1 MVKNLSTIDRS
12 EKVRIGKHMPSE
24 QALNSIVLNASS
36 NIIEAPN
43 PGLYMAPIRRGGSST
58 SNALAYDP
66 QTHEIVD
73 TGLTPETTLQGV
85 TGFGNTTTI
94 TTEFNN
100 VATGLVTL
108 SNVGIANANPIHTL
122 DIGSKV
128 SVNDVG
134 SNVLDVRGNVF
145 VSQTTFITGNLHV
158 LGDTTLV
165 SKRNLIVDD
174 GIVEIGKNN
183 YDSLSATDLGF
194 VMTRS
199 PTEAN
204 VALGFTETDNVF
216 ILAHTQSSADGD
228 YLVPDTSNSISMR
241 VYGNVTADSF
251 AGDGGL
257 LSNIASNLEQI
268 ANNGNVTSN
277 TIQLTNATD
286 GLVATGNVTAAY
298 FKGDGSELTNIAS
311 NLEQIANNGN
321 VTSNTIRF
329 TNATDGLVATGN
341 VTAAYF
347 KGDGT
352 HVTNVLHMN
361 EFDSHA
367 ANIRSEMAAN
377 TVTMYSNLS
386 ANVAAIRDE
395 MEANT
400 VTMYSN
406 LSANVAAIRDEMAAN
421 TVTMYSNLS
430 ANVAAIRDEMAA
442 NTTTM
447 YSNLSANV
455 AAIRD
460 EMAANTTTMYSN
472 LSANVA
478 AIRTE
483 MTANTLAMQSNLD
496 SNVTRIAV
504 LESEGLS
511 HIVDRNNVSSNT
523 IQLTNATDGL
533 VATGNI
539 TASYFKGDGG
549 ELTNI
554 ASNLEQIVNNG
565 NVSSNTLQF
574 INTGTSL
581 VTSGKV
587 GVNQTTPQK
596 TLHVGGEI
604 LADDDIT
611 GVDFFGDDATFTGNV
626 TTDGLVA
633 TGNVTAAYFKGVG
646 SELTGLSSTLQ
657 QVTDNSNI
665 TSNTIQLTNAT
676 DGLVAT
682 GNVTAAYFKGD
693 GSKLTGLVTDLESV
707 IMNGNTTSNIVEFH
721 GPVVSIITSNSV
733 GVKNTNPLHDFSVG
747 TNVFVDDIASNILT
761 VDGNI
766 LAHAITLDTIK
777 LGAGHGLE
785 TVVMLSNATSNVV
798 EFNNATSFVTASNV
812 GIANAAATHTMDI
825 GANVYIDDTGS
836 NVLHVIGNTYS
847 SIVMGDKIAIS
858 NSAPTKDVS
867 IGSNLCVEEY
877 GSNVLVVGGN
887 VSIGTKLTLGS
898 IDITA
903 GQTLDHVV
911 NQSNV
916 TDNVLQLTNITDG
929 LVATGN
935 VTAAYFKGDGSELTG
950 LSSTLQQVTDNS
962 NITNNVV
969 QLTNATD
976 GLVAT
981 GNVTAAYFK
990 GDGTKLTG
998 IALATDLTQAIVEID
1013 SNAARVG
1020 TLETNLTQ
1028 AIVEIDSNAARV
1040 GTLETNLT
1048 QAIVEI
1054 DSNAA
1059 RVGTLETNLTQAIVE
1074 IDSNAARV
1082 GTLETNLTQAIVE
1095 IDSNAAR
1102 IDTLEDGTMSF
1113 DGVKTFTGDVILE
1126 ANLKVS
1132 GNVFYSNAH
1141 NLIVSDP
1148 IMELGANNQN
1158 FHDLGIV
1165 MVRHDGAVSNV
1176 SMSYDES
1183 DDILRFGYT
1192 DDSAYESTIANTSE
1206 KLAVSITGNVAA
1218 AYDTDTTSYFGRAAV
1233 GYMGQS
1239 DQASF
1244 SHLDKNTSTNF
1255 ALKQAASGATHINTP
1270 TGQHIRFSVNAAE
1283 VGRFSGGGDFKVGN
1297 NPVKFYVDK
1306 SLSEVQMYSQ
1316 ATGSTAGPDLVLMR
1330 DNGYGGTGS
1339 NGDYIGQV
1347 RYEGLNDN
1355 GGSLLY
1361 AKTTGK
1367 IKTASIGS
1375 EDGVIETMIKTGG
1388 SNRISVRHSGDLF
1401 HINKGT
1407 DFQVGEVANI
1417 YVDTSTSRVG
1427 IGLSNPSH
1435 KLDVSGDIN
1444 FTGSLLQNG
1453 SAFQGSQW
1461 TESNSNIYYEA
1472 NVAIGTSSVTS
1483 GARLEVDGPL
1493 RLSKG
1498 GDATDVTLSRVDAS
1512 QPTYGDYAYSG
1523 AANSMFGHGA
1533 AVSADGK
1540 TMVVGSREILSSDGG
1555 VFVYEGSETNWTL
1568 KGRLKISGA
1577 TSTWNGHTVAV
1588 SEDGSVIVCTGE
1600 EPSGTSTPKT
1610 FIYVRSGSNWTGDVA
1625 NPTATLTGSHYIGTE
1640 AWRADCDISKD
1651 GNTIVVGAGW
1661 DNYNN
1666 ISDSG
1671 SCAVYVKPSG
1681 GWATTSTATR
1691 VLGISGATAYEALG
1705 WVVRIS
1711 GDGNTI
1717 VTGARDDDTGGYSNN
1732 GTAFVYEKG
1741 SAWSSASQTPAAML
1755 SPSDPGTSY
1764 QFGYSVDISD
1774 DGVTIVVGA
1783 PYHSTPGSSRGAAY
1797 VFLKGSGWIATTESC
1812 KITASDAFDFDSF
1825 GYDCAISG
1833 DASKVFI
1840 SAPFDDDGGSGTGSC
1855 YVYSRPS
1862 GNWNASSTLSSHRY
1876 KLVGV
1881 GGSPGRMGWSEYG
1894 SCADTTGAVFVVGS
1908 RNRSS
1913 KQGAVTAWSLTEPEL
1928 GFTTSLSSSGDIN
1941 ATGNV
1946 TAYSDKR
1953 LKDDIEKIENAL
1965 DKIEKLN
1972 GYTYT
1977 MKNTRYTGLIA
1988 QEVLSVL
1995 PEAVSG
2001 SEETHYA
2008 LAYGNMMGLVVE
2020 ALKEIC
2026 EKIRNIEDQL

>member
-12 EKVRIGKHMPSE
+12 EKVRIGKHMPNE
-24 QALNSIVLNASS
+24 QALNSIVLNASA
-36 NIIEAPN
+36 NVIEAPN
-43 PGLYMAPIRRGGSST
+43 PGLYMAPVRMGGSST
-58 SNALAYDP
+58 SNALAYDS

-85 TGFGNTTTI
+85 ITYGNTTTL

-122 DIGSKV
+122 DIGSNV
-128 SVNDVG
+128 SIDDDG

-165 SKRNLIVDD
+165 SKQNLIVDD
-174 GIVEIGKNN
+174 GIVEIGQNN

-204 VALGFTETDNVF
+204 VALGFTETDDVF
-216 ILAHTQSSADGD
+216 ILAHTQSSADGNH
-228 YLVPDTSNSISMR
+228 LVPDTSNLISMR
-241 VYGNVTADSF
+241 VYGNVAADSF
-251 AGDGGL
+251 EGDGGL
-257 LSNIASNLEQI
+257 LSNIASNLENI
-268 ANNGNVTSN
+268 VNNGNVSSN
-277 TIQLTNATD
+277 VIQL
-286 GLVATGNVTAAY
+286 
-298 FKGDGSELTNIAS
+298 
-311 NLEQIANNGN
+311 
-321 VTSNTIRF
+321 

-367 ANIRSEMAAN
+367 ANIRSEMASN

-386 ANVAAIRDE
+386 ANVAAIRAE
-395 MEANT
+395 MASNT
-400 VTMYSN
+400 VTNRGFSMFN
-406 LSANVAAIRDEMAAN
+406 IAANVSILKGQMR
-421 TVTMYSNLS
+421 
-430 ANVAAIRDEMAA
+430 
-442 NTTTM
+442 
-447 YSNLSANV
+447 
-455 AAIRD
+455 
-460 EMAANTTTMYSN
+460 
-472 LSANVA
+472 
-478 AIRTE
+478 
-483 MTANTLAMQSNLD
+483 ANTLAMQSNLD

-511 HIVDRNNVSSNT
+511 HVVDRNNVSSNVIQLTNATDGLVATGNVTAAYFKGDGSKLIGLVTTLQDVADNGNVTDNVLRLTNATDGLVATGNITALYFKGDGSELVNIASNLDQIANNGNVTSNT

-533 VATGNI
+533 VATGNV
-539 TASYFKGDGG
+539 TAAYFKGDGSKLIG
-549 ELTNI
+549 LVTTLQDVADNGNVTDNVLRLTNATDGLVATGNVTAAYFKGDGSELVNI

-633 TGNVTAAYFKGVG
+633 TGNVTAAYFKGD
-646 SELTGLSSTLQ
+646 GLVATAN
-657 QVTDNSNI
+657 VT
-665 TSNTIQLTNAT
+665 AAYFKG

-733 GVKNTNPLHDFSVG
+733 GVKNANPLHDFSVG

-785 TVVMLSNATSNVV
+785 TVITYGNATSNVV

-867 IGSNLCVEEY
+867 IGSNLCVDEY

-998 IALATDLTQAIVEID
+998 IALAADLTQAIVEID

-1020 TLETNLTQ
+1020 TLESSLTQ
-1028 AIVEIDSNAARV
+1028 AIA
-1040 GTLETNLT
+1040 
-1048 QAIVEI
+1048 
-1054 DSNAA
+1054 
-1059 RVGTLETNLTQAIVE
+1059 
-1074 IDSNAARV
+1074 
-1082 GTLETNLTQAIVE
+1082 E

-1102 IDTLEDGTMSF
+1102 IGTLEDSTMSIG
-1113 DGVKTFTGDVILE
+1113 GVKTFTGDVILE

-1132 GNVFYSNAH
+1132 GNVFYANTH